1 MGIEEAILQDVK
13 EQGIEQ
19 GIEKGIEQGMTL
31 KTIKGIQK
39 AILRNKLTL
48 EEIAEDFEVSLEY
61 VLKVKNGE
69 IK

>member
-13 EQGIEQ
+13 EQ

-48 EEIAEDFEVSLEY
+48 EEIAEDFEVSPEY